1 MLSLRSICLS
11 NFCSVVGVEDAS
23 GLPAPGAFGRSRPGA
38 GCCLDPASAGGVAA
52 VLASAPPCGAV
63 VRLPGVTL
71 RNAPAS
77 GAVGSTETA
86 GVTPAAAAAPG
97 VATGSAGSAASSD
110 GFGALAGSGAGMATA
125 GFRDKTE
132 TGG

>member
-97 VATGSAGSAASSD
+97 VATGSVGSAASSD